1 MNVENLSF
9 VGKFITPT
17 TLLMERNQNAFLC
30 SILSNVFV
38 INESR
43 FCVTRGLVGHH
54 QCAIT
59 YMTAGDVLRTN
70 SVNTYNSLFYFTNER
85 NEMCNLN
92 VVHCGVLYRMIDRIS

>member
-17 TLLMERNQNAFLC
+17 TLLMERNQNALLC

-38 INESR
+38 INKSR
-43 FCVTRGLVGHH
+43 FCVTRGLVG
-54 QCAIT
+54 
-59 YMTAGDVLRTN
+59 YMTAGDVLRAN
-70 SVNTYNSLFYFTNER
+70 SVNTYNSLFYYTNER

-92 VVHCGVLYRMIDRIS
+92 VVHCGVLYRMIDRIL